1 MSIKIEQIKSSS
13 KPKEKKKEREGSPLD
28 FLNKEISFSGSGLK
42 DKQKEEFYANLGMLL
57 SSGID
62 MRSALKIVCE
72 EKKKRKEKEIFEKLF
87 DDMVKGMNLS
97 ESMKKS
103 GHFSDYECY
112 SIGIGEETGRLNE
125 VLNDI
130 ATYFTN
136 RIKQKRQLVNTFTY
150 PLIVIVT
157 ALLVVIFMMNFIV
170 PMFMDIFKRFS
181 GELPALTQWV
191 LDISQSF
198 NQNFIIYLLVIITS
212 VITFYSF
219 RKKEWYRKY
228 GSLIVMKIPVVGPLV
243 NKTYMVR
250 YCHTMALLLSA
261 RIPLLRAIRL
271 MRKMISYYPFEKA
284 LEEFELGILHGKTL
298 FQSMEQFSVFDTK
311 MKSLTKV
318 GEEINQLDRI
328 YTGLSKQYNEE
339 LQHQIGTLNSLLEPV
354 LIIFVGVFVALI
366 LVAMYLPMFQMSNS
380 FA

>member
-1 MSIKIEQIKSSS
+1 MSIKIEELKT
-13 KPKEKKKEREGSPLD
+13 KKELVKSPKKEAGAFD
-28 FLNKEISFSGSGLK
+28 FLSKEISLSGSSLK
-42 DKQKEEFYANLGMLL
+42 DKQKEEFYSNLGMLL

-62 MRSALKIVCE
+62 MRSSLKIICE
-72 EKKKRKEKEIFEKLF
+72 EKTRKKEKEIFETLYE
-87 DDMVKGMNLS
+87 DMVKGMNIS
-97 ESMKKS
+97 DSMRAS

-112 SIGIGEETGRLNE
+112 SVGIGEETGRLNE

-130 ATYFTN
+130 AKYFSN

-150 PLIVIVT
+150 PTIVIVT

-181 GELPALTQWV
+181 GELPALTQMV
-191 LDISQSF
+191 MDISKAF
-198 NQNFIIYLLVIITS
+198 NKNFLIYLTLIIAIIS
-212 VITFYSF
+212 VLYSL
-219 RKKEWYRKY
+219 RKREAFRKY
-228 GSLIVMKIPVVGPLV
+228 GSLLVMKIPVVGSLV
-243 NKTYMVR
+243 MKTYLVR

-271 MRKMISYYPFEKA
+271 MGKMISFHPFEQA
-284 LEEFELGILHGKTL
+284 MVRFEDDIMHGKTL
-298 FQSMEQFSVFDTK
+298 YQSMSSFTLFDSK

-328 YTGLSKQYNEE
+328 YTGLSKQYEEE
-339 LQHQIGTLNSLLEPV
+339 LQHQIGILNSLLEPI
-354 LIIFVGVFVALI
+354 LIIFVGLFVALI

-380 FA
+380 FV